1 MILGKS
7 EKSIKKIKRLKS
19 IVCKRPMLLGGET

>member
-7 EKSIKKIKRLKS
+7 EKSIKKNKEIKWIQKE
-19 IVCKRPMLLGGET
+19 KEAFGLL